1 MGVSWLRE
9 GGSWFLT
16 AALGVLLGLAVVLLP
31 FLMRQLPLPRELAK
45 HRALAW
51 LMTVT
56 LLLAALIPAAG
67 ARHLWTEAYPL
78 MLLGMAWPWA
88 LLASIRYVPGGWR
101 FKAAAGCAVTAL
113 WLWLAPWGVQ
123 LVIEA
128 NGWVATNT
136 YDPLRP
142 YGVNFS
148 DWASAPAL
156 GGNIA
161 VTVMLA
167 LALASAALLALGI
180 KKRLDGRR

>member
-1 MGVSWLRE
+1 
-9 GGSWFLT
+9 
-16 AALGVLLGLAVVLLP
+16 
-31 FLMRQLPLPRELAK
+31 
-45 HRALAW
+45 
-51 LMTVT
+51 
-56 LLLAALIPAAG
+56 
-67 ARHLWTEAYPL
+67 

-88 LLASIRYVPGGWR
+88 LLACIRYVPGGWR

-156 GGNIA
+156 GGNIV

-167 LALASAALLALGI
+167 LAIASAALLALGI
-180 KKRLDGRR
+180 KKRLAGRR